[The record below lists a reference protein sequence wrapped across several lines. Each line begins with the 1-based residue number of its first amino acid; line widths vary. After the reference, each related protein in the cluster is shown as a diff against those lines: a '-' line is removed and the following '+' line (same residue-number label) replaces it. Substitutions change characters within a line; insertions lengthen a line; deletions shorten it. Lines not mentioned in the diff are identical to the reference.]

1 LPYYSFKVW
10 PERVRF
16 IWILLLVV
24 ALALLAAHPPNV
36 LLALSLLYASSG
48 PAYWLF
54 RRWRKHRRQGVWE
67 GSAKAPASDQD
78 GASS

>member
-1 LPYYSFKVW
+1 
-10 PERVRF
+10 
-16 IWILLLVV
+16 
-24 ALALLAAHPPNV
+24 V